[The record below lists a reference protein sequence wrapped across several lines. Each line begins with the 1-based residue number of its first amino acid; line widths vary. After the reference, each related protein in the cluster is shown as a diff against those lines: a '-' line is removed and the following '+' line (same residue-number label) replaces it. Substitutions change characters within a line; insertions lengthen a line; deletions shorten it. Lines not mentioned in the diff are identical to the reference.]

1 MIAVIQGVYFFTFF
15 FFGCPGYG
23 KRRAGKDGLFDHR
36 CKKYRYRD
44 STDVHM
50 YAVYCKTEKKL
61 CLEHK

>member
-1 MIAVIQGVYFFTFF
+1 MAFDCCNSGGFPL